1 MLKSENAALL
11 IIDIQGNLY
20 QSMHEKEALRE
31 NLQKLIRGT
40 AALDIPVIVTEQVP
54 EKLGPSIP
62 EIASLVDEFHPI
74 PKSSFSCCGE
84 PRFTDRLGKTG
95 RRHIL
100 VAGIE
105 SHVCVYQTAA
115 DLLRLGYEAHIITDC
130 ISSRTAENRHAGIE
144 RMIAEGGRRASMEM
158 ILFELL
164 RAAKGDVFRTIAKI
178 VK

>member
-1 MLKSENAALL
+1 MLKKENAVLL
-11 IIDIQGNLY
+11 IIDIQGTLY
-20 QSMHEKEALRE
+20 QSMYEKESLCE
-31 NLQKLIRGT
+31 NVRKLIRGT
-40 AALDIPVIVTEQVP
+40 AALDIPIIATEQVP

-62 EIASLVDEFHPI
+62 EISSLFDEFNPV

-84 PRFTDRLGKTG
+84 PRFMDRLEKIG

-100 VAGIE
+100 IAGIE
-105 SHVCVYQTAA
+105 SHVCVYQTTA

-144 RMIAEGGRRASMEM
+144 RMIAEGGRRSSMEM
-158 ILFELL
+158 ILFELM
-164 RAAKGDVFRTIAKI
+164 RVAEGDVFRTISKI